1 LTLGNDS
8 NDVLRFQLS
17 AFAWDEDASGRMR
30 LAPTDDVVF
39 FPMMLTVSPGEERRI
54 RVGSTAGSGEIEKT
68 YRIFVEELPP
78 GPGSPERLEGSQIRV
93 LTKMGIPVFVQPLRP
108 KADTSV
114 EILGVADE
122 RLRFLVRNTGNTHV
136 LLQDVHIQGTG
147 VTGIRVL
154 DRRVEGWYLLAGRER
169 AFEQAL
175 SGSECAGLSSV
186 AIDAGTDRGTWT
198 ARRELPPPACVPSAA
213 RAASGSPE

>member
-1 LTLGNDS
+1 
-8 NDVLRFQLS
+8 
-17 AFAWDEDASGRMR
+17 M
-30 LAPTDDVVF
+30 
-39 FPMMLTVSPGEERRI
+39 
-54 RVGSTAGSGEIEKT
+54 
-68 YRIFVEELPP
+68 
-78 GPGSPERLEGSQIRV
+78 

-147 VTGIRVL
+147 VTGTSVL

-175 SGSECAGLSSV
+175 SARECAGRAAWRS
-186 AIDAGTDRGTWT
+186 T
-198 ARRELPPPACVPSAA
+198 PAPTAA
-213 RAASGSPE
+213 RGPRGASCPLRRVFHPRLGPASGSPE